1 MIFLTWLNFAIV
13 NSLYWNVVLKPK
25 QVICMEKLFLG
36 LDVLAVFPT
45 GYGKSLIFQLLPM
58 LFCGEEREKGGIVP
72 SSLTDLT
79 SIVLVICPLNSLIN
93 DQVQK
98 LLTTGLRVAVI
109 NIQSSECGTE
119 TDNEEIFCDVTERGE
134 KENILRGNYNLLF
147 AHPEALLSSKFG
159 RGIVNSVVYQTNV
172 CAVVID
178 EAHCIIEW

>member
-1 MIFLTWLNFAIV
+1 M
-13 NSLYWNVVLKPK
+13 
-25 QVICMEKLFLG
+25 
-36 LDVLAVFPT
+36 
-45 GYGKSLIFQLLPM
+45 
-58 LFCGEEREKGGIVP
+58 
-72 SSLTDLT
+72 
-79 SIVLVICPLNSLIN
+79 
-93 DQVQK
+93 
-98 LLTTGLRVAVI
+98 AVI

-119 TDNEEIFCDVTERGE
+119 TDNEEFFCDVIERGE